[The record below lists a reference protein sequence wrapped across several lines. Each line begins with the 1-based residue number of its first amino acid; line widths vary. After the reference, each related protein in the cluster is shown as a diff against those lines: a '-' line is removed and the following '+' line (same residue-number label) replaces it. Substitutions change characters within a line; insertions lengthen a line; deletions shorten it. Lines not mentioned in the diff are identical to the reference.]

1 MITNDRIAEAL
12 EKAADLYESEKVD
25 WCQGNYVE
33 NAYDPEPVRL
43 SVCASQALRMACGE
57 ELVWRETD
65 MGHFWG
71 PTRVSMNFQLFN
83 AATLS
88 LGLVDQNLGPSNG
101 EGHLITWNDQ
111 SNGMYV
117 AEERRT
123 KQDVIDLF
131 KNRAKELRNQS

>member
-1 MITNDRIAEAL
+1 MYATEPGVAAGTPHIGRTTRTVWRQHMITNDRIAEAL

-101 EGHLITWNDQ
+101 
-111 SNGMYV
+111 
-117 AEERRT
+117 
-123 KQDVIDLF
+123 
-131 KNRAKELRNQS
+131 